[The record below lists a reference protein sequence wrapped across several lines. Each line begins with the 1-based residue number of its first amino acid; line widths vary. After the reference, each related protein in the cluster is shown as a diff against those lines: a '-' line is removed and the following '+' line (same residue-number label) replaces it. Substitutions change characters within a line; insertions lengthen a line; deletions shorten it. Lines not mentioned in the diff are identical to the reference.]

1 MIGKYMGRRECALVT
16 LGIFLIICQVFFD
29 LAIPEYMS
37 RITDAYL
44 LEDHDTVIQYGIEM
58 VICAFASLALSLST
72 GFIMA
77 NFAASLGRKI
87 REVQFDKVQ
96 GFAAQDLNRF
106 SIASLVTRSTNDVT
120 QIQNFVARGLQVC
133 IKSPILAVWAVSKIY
148 GSSMEWTM
156 VVVCALLALVLV
168 MAVSLWLA
176 IPKFM
181 NVQWLTDA
189 VNRATRENLDG
200 MRIIRAYD
208 AEGFQESKFGRSN
221 DNLLQNNLKA
231 VKYIAFTWPFAQ
243 AAMNFVTLGIY
254 WAGAAII
261 LNAPTTVEQKLLF
274 SDMIVFTSYATM
286 VLSSVMVFIGIF
298 RMLPR
303 ALVSMRRVRE
313 VVTTEPSVA
322 DGTETDGT
330 EKGTVEFRDVS
341 FAYPES
347 NRSALEG
354 ITFRV
359 EKGRTFAIIGTTGSG
374 KTTIVNLIERFYDV
388 TGGQVLVDGRDVR
401 EYELA
406 ALRRKLGYVP
416 QSAVIFSGSVE
427 MNVNYGH
434 GSEDRT
440 QEDIRRALRV
450 AQAETFVDALPE
462 GTGSHISQ
470 HGRNISGGQKQR
482 VSIARAVCRD
492 PEIYLLDDTFS
503 ALDYR
508 TDRELR
514 RALKEET
521 SGSTVIIVAQRIGT
535 IMDADEILVLD
546 NGREVGR
553 GRHRGLLRNCP
564 EYLDIARSQLTEEEL
579 L

>member
-1 MIGKYMGRRECALVT
+1 MGRREWALVILSVT
-16 LGIFLIICQVFFD
+16 LLICQVFMD
-29 LAIPEYMS
+29 LAIPDYMS
-37 RITDAYL
+37 KITDAYL

-58 VICAFASLALSLST
+58 VICAFLSLALSLAV
-72 GFIMA
+72 GFILA
-77 NFAASLGRKI
+77 NFAATLGMKI
-87 REVQFDKVQ
+87 RAAQFDRVQ
-96 GFAAQDLNRF
+96 GFSAEDLNRF
-106 SIASLVTRSTNDVT
+106 SIASLITRSTNDVT
-120 QIQNFVARGLQVC
+120 QIQNFVARGLQVV
-133 IKSPILAVWAVSKIY
+133 IKSPILAIWAVSKIY

-156 VVVCALLALVLV
+156 VVVGALLALVIV
-168 MAVSLWLA
+168 MTVSLHLA

-181 NVQWLTDA
+181 NIQWLTDA
-189 VNRATRENLDG
+189 VNRSTRENLDG
-200 MRIIRAYD
+200 MRVIRAYD
-208 AEGFQESKFGRSN
+208 AEEFQEAKFKVSN
-221 DNLLQNNLKA
+221 DNLLDNNIKA
-231 VKYIAFTWPFAQ
+231 VKYMAFTWPFAQ

-261 LNAPTTVEQKLLF
+261 FNAPTTVEQKLLF

-313 VVTTEPSVA
+313 VIRTEPTII
-322 DGTETDGT
+322 DGTETEGT
-330 EKGTVEFRDVS
+330 ERGTVEFRDVS
-341 FAYPES
+341 FAYPGS
-347 NRSALEG
+347 GRTALEG
-354 ITFRV
+354 ISFRV
-359 EKGRTFAIIGTTGSG
+359 EKGSTFAIIGTTGSG
-374 KTTIVNLIERFYDV
+374 KTTVVNLIERFYDA
-388 TGGQVLVDGRDVR
+388 TSGQVLVDGRDVR
-401 EYELA
+401 EYDMA

-416 QSAVIFSGSVE
+416 QSAIIFSGSVE

-434 GSEDRT
+434 GAESRT

-450 AQAETFVDALPE
+450 AQAETFVEALPE
-462 GTGSHISQ
+462 GTQSHISQ

-503 ALDYR
+503 ALDYK

-514 RALKEET
+514 RALREET
-521 SGSTVIIVAQRIGT
+521 AGSTVLIVAQRIGT

-553 GRHRGLLRNCP
+553 GKHRDLLRSCP
-564 EYLDIARSQLTEEEL
+564 EYYEIARSQLTEEEL

>member
-1 MIGKYMGRRECALVT
+1 MGSREWILVILAVILI
-16 LGIFLIICQVFFD
+16 LGQVFMD
-29 LAIPEYMS
+29 LAIPDYMS

-58 VICAFASLALSLST
+58 IVCAFLSLILSLAV
-72 GFIMA
+72 GFILA
-77 NFAASLGRKI
+77 NFAARLGMKI
-87 REVQFDKVQ
+87 RAAQFDRVQ
-96 GFAAQDLNRF
+96 EFSAQDLNRF
-106 SIASLVTRSTNDVT
+106 SIASLITRSTNDVT
-120 QIQNFVARGLQVC
+120 QIQNFVARGLQVV
-133 IKSPILAVWAVSKIY
+133 IKSPILAVWAVSKIH

-156 VVVCALLALVLV
+156 VVVGALLALVIV
-168 MAVSLWLA
+168 MAVSLHLA

-181 NVQWLTDA
+181 NIQWLTDA
-189 VNRATRENLDG
+189 VNRSTRENLEG

-208 AEGFQESKFGRSN
+208 AEEFQESKFKISN
-221 DNLLQNNLKA
+221 DNLLENNIKA
-231 VKYIAFTWPFAQ
+231 VKYMAFTWPFAQ

-261 LNAPTTVEQKLLF
+261 FNAPSTVEQKLLF

-313 VVTTEPSVA
+313 VVRTEPSVVG
-322 DGTETDGT
+322 GTETEGT
-330 EKGTVEFRDVS
+330 EKGTVEFRNVS
-341 FAYPES
+341 FTYPGAK
-347 NRSALEG
+347 RPVLED
-354 ITFRV
+354 ISFRA
-359 EKGRTFAIIGTTGSG
+359 EKGSTFAIIGSTGSG
-374 KTTIVNLIERFYDV
+374 KTTAVNLIERFYDV
-388 TGGQVLVDGRDVR
+388 SSGQVLVDGRDVR
-401 EYELA
+401 EYDLA

-416 QSAVIFSGSVE
+416 QSAIIFSGSVE
-427 MNVNYGH
+427 MNVNYGY
-434 GSEDRT
+434 GSESRT
-440 QEDIRRALRV
+440 QDDIRRALRV
-450 AQAETFVDALPE
+450 AQAESFVEALPE
-462 GTGSHISQ
+462 GSQSHISQ

-514 RALKEET
+514 NALKEET
-521 SGSTVIIVAQRIGT
+521 AGSTVIIVAQRIGT

-553 GRHRGLLRNCP
+553 GRHRDLLRTCP
-564 EYLDIARSQLTEEEL
+564 EYYDIARSQLTEEEL
-579 L
+579 Q

>member
-1 MIGKYMGRRECALVT
+1 MGRREWALVILSVT
-16 LGIFLIICQVFFD
+16 LLICQVFMD
-29 LAIPEYMS
+29 LAIPDYMS
-37 RITDAYL
+37 KITDAYL
-44 LEDHDTVIQYGIEM
+44 LEDHDTVIKYGIEM
-58 VICAFASLALSLST
+58 VICAFLSLALSLAV
-72 GFIMA
+72 GFILA
-77 NFAASLGRKI
+77 NFAATLGMKI
-87 REVQFDKVQ
+87 RAAQFDRVQ
-96 GFAAQDLNRF
+96 GFSAEDLNRF
-106 SIASLVTRSTNDVT
+106 SIASLITRSTNDVT
-120 QIQNFVARGLQVC
+120 QIQNFVARGLQVV
-133 IKSPILAVWAVSKIY
+133 IKSPILAIWAVSKIY

-156 VVVCALLALVLV
+156 VVVGALLALVIV
-168 MAVSLWLA
+168 MTVSLHLA

-181 NVQWLTDA
+181 NIQWLTDA
-189 VNRATRENLDG
+189 VNRSTRENLDG
-200 MRIIRAYD
+200 MRVIRAYD
-208 AEGFQESKFGRSN
+208 AEEFQEAKFKVSN
-221 DNLLQNNLKA
+221 DNLLDNNIKA
-231 VKYIAFTWPFAQ
+231 VKYMAFTWPFAQ

-261 LNAPTTVEQKLLF
+261 FNAPTTVEQKLLF

-313 VVTTEPSVA
+313 VIRTEPTII
-322 DGTETDGT
+322 DGTETEGT

-341 FAYPES
+341 FAYPGS
-347 NRSALEG
+347 GRTALEG
-354 ITFRV
+354 ISFRV
-359 EKGRTFAIIGTTGSG
+359 EKGSTFAIIGTTGSG
-374 KTTIVNLIERFYDV
+374 KTTVVNLIERFYDA
-388 TGGQVLVDGRDVR
+388 TSGQVLVDGRDVR
-401 EYELA
+401 EYDMA

-416 QSAVIFSGSVE
+416 QSAIIFSGSVE

-434 GSEDRT
+434 GAESRT

-450 AQAETFVDALPE
+450 AQAETFVEALPE
-462 GTGSHISQ
+462 GTQSHISQ

-503 ALDYR
+503 ALDYK

-514 RALKEET
+514 RALREET
-521 SGSTVIIVAQRIGT
+521 AGSTVLIVAQRIGT

-553 GRHRGLLRNCP
+553 GKHRDLLRNCP
-564 EYLDIARSQLTEEEL
+564 EYYEIARSQLTEEEL

>member
-1 MIGKYMGRRECALVT
+1 MGSREWALVILSVT
-16 LGIFLIICQVFFD
+16 LLICQVFMD
-29 LAIPEYMS
+29 LAIPDYMS
-37 RITDAYL
+37 KITDAYL

-58 VICAFASLALSLST
+58 VICAFLSLALSLAV
-72 GFIMA
+72 GFILA
-77 NFAASLGRKI
+77 NFAATLGMKI
-87 REVQFDKVQ
+87 RAAQFDRVQ
-96 GFAAQDLNRF
+96 GFSAEDLNRF
-106 SIASLVTRSTNDVT
+106 SIASLITRSTNDVT
-120 QIQNFVARGLQVC
+120 QIQNFVARGLQVV
-133 IKSPILAVWAVSKIY
+133 IKSPILAIWAVSKIY

-156 VVVCALLALVLV
+156 VVVGALLALVIV
-168 MAVSLWLA
+168 MTVSLHLA

-181 NVQWLTDA
+181 SIQWLTDA
-189 VNRATRENLDG
+189 VNRSTRENLDG
-200 MRIIRAYD
+200 MRVIRAYD
-208 AEGFQESKFGRSN
+208 AEEFQEAKFKVSN
-221 DNLLQNNLKA
+221 DNLLDNNIKA
-231 VKYIAFTWPFAQ
+231 VKYMAFTWPFAQ

-261 LNAPTTVEQKLLF
+261 FNAPTTVEQKLLF

-313 VVTTEPSVA
+313 VIRTEPTII
-322 DGTETDGT
+322 DGTETEGT
-330 EKGTVEFRDVS
+330 ERGTVEFRDVS
-341 FAYPES
+341 FAYPGS
-347 NRSALEG
+347 GRTALEG
-354 ITFRV
+354 ISFRV
-359 EKGRTFAIIGTTGSG
+359 EKGSTFAIIGTTGSG
-374 KTTIVNLIERFYDV
+374 KTTVVNLIERFYD
-388 TGGQVLVDGRDVR
+388 TTSGQVLVDGRDVR
-401 EYELA
+401 EYDMA

-416 QSAVIFSGSVE
+416 QSAIIFSGSVE

-434 GSEDRT
+434 GAESRT

-450 AQAETFVDALPE
+450 AQAETFVEALPE
-462 GTGSHISQ
+462 GTQSHISQ

-503 ALDYR
+503 ALDYK

-514 RALKEET
+514 RALREET
-521 SGSTVIIVAQRIGT
+521 AGSTVLIVAQRIGT

-553 GRHRGLLRNCP
+553 GKHRDLLRSCP
-564 EYLDIARSQLTEEEL
+564 EYYEIARSQLTEEEL

>member
-1 MIGKYMGRRECALVT
+1 MGRREWALVILSVT
-16 LGIFLIICQVFFD
+16 LLICQVFMD
-29 LAIPEYMS
+29 LAIPDYMS
-37 RITDAYL
+37 KITDAYL

-58 VICAFASLALSLST
+58 VICAFLSLALSLAV
-72 GFIMA
+72 GFIIA
-77 NFAASLGRKI
+77 NFAATLGMKI
-87 REVQFDKVQ
+87 RAAQFDRVQ
-96 GFAAQDLNRF
+96 GFSAEDLNRF
-106 SIASLVTRSTNDVT
+106 SIASLITRSTNDVT
-120 QIQNFVARGLQVC
+120 QIQNFVARGLQVV
-133 IKSPILAVWAVSKIY
+133 IKSPILAIWAVSKIY

-156 VVVCALLALVLV
+156 VVVGALLALVIV
-168 MAVSLWLA
+168 MTVSLHLA

-181 NVQWLTDA
+181 NIQWLTDA
-189 VNRATRENLDG
+189 VNRSTRENLDG
-200 MRIIRAYD
+200 MRVIRAYD
-208 AEGFQESKFGRSN
+208 AEEFQEAKFKVSN
-221 DNLLQNNLKA
+221 DNLLDNNIKA
-231 VKYIAFTWPFAQ
+231 VKYMAFTWPFAQ

-261 LNAPTTVEQKLLF
+261 FNVPTTVEQKLLF

-313 VVTTEPSVA
+313 VIRTEPTII
-322 DGTETDGT
+322 DGTETEGT
-330 EKGTVEFRDVS
+330 ERGTVEFRDVS
-341 FAYPES
+341 FAYPGS
-347 NRSALEG
+347 GRTALEG
-354 ITFRV
+354 ISFRV
-359 EKGRTFAIIGTTGSG
+359 EKGSTFAIIGTTGSG
-374 KTTIVNLIERFYDV
+374 KTTVVNLIERFYDA
-388 TGGQVLVDGRDVR
+388 TSGQVLVDGRDVR
-401 EYELA
+401 EYDMA

-416 QSAVIFSGSVE
+416 QSAIIFSGSVE

-434 GSEDRT
+434 GAESRT

-450 AQAETFVDALPE
+450 AQAETFVEALPE
-462 GTGSHISQ
+462 GTQSHISQ

-503 ALDYR
+503 ALDYK

-514 RALKEET
+514 RALREET
-521 SGSTVIIVAQRIGT
+521 AGSTVLIVAQRIGT

-553 GRHRGLLRNCP
+553 GKHRDLLRNCP
-564 EYLDIARSQLTEEEL
+564 EYYEIARSQLTEEEL

>member
-1 MIGKYMGRRECALVT
+1 MGSREWVLVILAVILI
-16 LGIFLIICQVFFD
+16 LGQVFMD
-29 LAIPEYMS
+29 LAIPDYMS

-58 VICAFASLALSLST
+58 IVCAFLSLILSLAV
-72 GFIMA
+72 GFILA
-77 NFAASLGRKI
+77 NFAARLGMKI
-87 REVQFDKVQ
+87 RAVQFDRVQ
-96 GFAAQDLNRF
+96 EFSAQDLNRF
-106 SIASLVTRSTNDVT
+106 SIASLITRSTNDVT
-120 QIQNFVARGLQVC
+120 QIQNFVARGLQVV
-133 IKSPILAVWAVSKIY
+133 IKSPILAVWAVSKIH

-156 VVVCALLALVLV
+156 VVVGALLALVIV
-168 MAVSLWLA
+168 MFVSLHLA

-181 NVQWLTDA
+181 NIQWLTDA
-189 VNRATRENLDG
+189 VNRSTRENLEG

-208 AEGFQESKFGRSN
+208 AEEFQESKFKTSN
-221 DNLLQNNLKA
+221 DNLLENNIKA
-231 VKYIAFTWPFAQ
+231 VKYMAFTWPFAQ

-261 LNAPTTVEQKLLF
+261 FNAPTAVEQKLLF

-313 VVTTEPSVA
+313 VVRTEPSVIG
-322 DGTETDGT
+322 GTETEGT
-330 EKGTVEFRDVS
+330 EKGTVEFRNVS
-341 FAYPES
+341 FTYPGAK
-347 NRSALEG
+347 RPVLED
-354 ITFRV
+354 ISFRA
-359 EKGRTFAIIGTTGSG
+359 EKGSTFAIIGSTGSG
-374 KTTIVNLIERFYDV
+374 KTTAVNLIERFYDV
-388 TGGQVLVDGRDVR
+388 SSGQVLVDGRDVR
-401 EYELA
+401 EYDLA

-416 QSAVIFSGSVE
+416 QSAIIFSGSVE
-427 MNVNYGH
+427 MNVNYGY
-434 GSEDRT
+434 GSESRT
-440 QEDIRRALRV
+440 QDDIRRALRV
-450 AQAETFVDALPE
+450 AQAESFVEALPE
-462 GTGSHISQ
+462 GSRSHISQ

-514 RALKEET
+514 NALKEET
-521 SGSTVIIVAQRIGT
+521 AGSTVIIVAQRIGT

-553 GRHRGLLRNCP
+553 GRHRDLLRTCP
-564 EYLDIARSQLTEEEL
+564 EYYDIARSQLTEEEL

>member
-1 MIGKYMGRRECALVT
+1 MGRREWALVILSVT
-16 LGIFLIICQVFFD
+16 LLICQVFMD
-29 LAIPEYMS
+29 LAIPDYMS
-37 RITDAYL
+37 KITDAYL

-58 VICAFASLALSLST
+58 VICAFLSLALSLAV
-72 GFIMA
+72 GFILA
-77 NFAASLGRKI
+77 NFAATLGMKI
-87 REVQFDKVQ
+87 RAAQFDRVQ
-96 GFAAQDLNRF
+96 GFSAEDLNRF
-106 SIASLVTRSTNDVT
+106 SIASLITRSTNDVT
-120 QIQNFVARGLQVC
+120 QIQNFVARGLQVV
-133 IKSPILAVWAVSKIY
+133 IKSPILAIWAVSKIY

-156 VVVCALLALVLV
+156 VVVGALLALVIV
-168 MAVSLWLA
+168 MTVSLHLA

-181 NVQWLTDA
+181 NIQWLTDA
-189 VNRATRENLDG
+189 VNRSTRENLDG
-200 MRIIRAYD
+200 MRVIRAYD
-208 AEGFQESKFGRSN
+208 AEEFQEAKFKVSN
-221 DNLLQNNLKA
+221 DNLLDNNIKA
-231 VKYIAFTWPFAQ
+231 VKYMAFTWPFAQ

-261 LNAPTTVEQKLLF
+261 FNAPTTVEQKLLF

-313 VVTTEPSVA
+313 VIRTEPTII
-322 DGTETDGT
+322 DGTETEGT
-330 EKGTVEFRDVS
+330 ERGTVEFRDVS
-341 FAYPES
+341 FAYPGS
-347 NRSALEG
+347 GRTALEG
-354 ITFRV
+354 ISFRV
-359 EKGRTFAIIGTTGSG
+359 EKGSTFAIIGTTGSG
-374 KTTIVNLIERFYDV
+374 KTTVVNLIERFYD
-388 TGGQVLVDGRDVR
+388 TTSGQVLVDGRDVR
-401 EYELA
+401 EYDMA

-416 QSAVIFSGSVE
+416 QSAIIFSGSVE

-434 GSEDRT
+434 GAESRT

-450 AQAETFVDALPE
+450 AQAETFVEALPE
-462 GTGSHISQ
+462 GTQSHISQ

-503 ALDYR
+503 ALDYK

-514 RALKEET
+514 RALREET
-521 SGSTVIIVAQRIGT
+521 AGSTVLIVAQRIGT

-553 GRHRGLLRNCP
+553 GKHRDLLRSCP
-564 EYLDIARSQLTEEEL
+564 EYYEIARSQLTEEEL

>member
-1 MIGKYMGRRECALVT
+1 MGSREWVLVILAVILI
-16 LGIFLIICQVFFD
+16 LGQVFMD
-29 LAIPEYMS
+29 LAIPDYMS

-58 VICAFASLALSLST
+58 IVCAFLSLILSLAV
-72 GFIMA
+72 GFILA
-77 NFAASLGRKI
+77 NFAARLGMKI
-87 REVQFDKVQ
+87 RAVQFDRVQ
-96 GFAAQDLNRF
+96 EFSAQDLNRF
-106 SIASLVTRSTNDVT
+106 SIASLITRSTNDVT
-120 QIQNFVARGLQVC
+120 QIQNFVARGLQVV
-133 IKSPILAVWAVSKIY
+133 IKSPILAVWAVSKIH

-156 VVVCALLALVLV
+156 VVVGALLALVIV
-168 MAVSLWLA
+168 MAVSLHLA

-181 NVQWLTDA
+181 NIQWLTDA
-189 VNRATRENLDG
+189 VNRSTRENLDG

-208 AEGFQESKFGRSN
+208 AEEFQESKFKTSN
-221 DNLLQNNLKA
+221 DNLLENNIKA
-231 VKYIAFTWPFAQ
+231 VKYMAFTWPFAQ

-261 LNAPTTVEQKLLF
+261 FNAPTAVEQKLLF
-274 SDMIVFTSYATM
+274 SDMIVFTSYSTM

-313 VVTTEPSVA
+313 VVRTEPSVIG
-322 DGTETDGT
+322 GTETEGT
-330 EKGTVEFRDVS
+330 EKGTVEFRNVS
-341 FAYPES
+341 FTYPGAK
-347 NRSALEG
+347 RPVLED
-354 ITFRV
+354 ISFRA
-359 EKGRTFAIIGTTGSG
+359 EKGSTFAIIGSTGSG
-374 KTTIVNLIERFYDV
+374 KTTAVNLIERFYDV
-388 TGGQVLVDGRDVR
+388 SSGQVLVDGRDVR
-401 EYELA
+401 EYDLA

-416 QSAVIFSGSVE
+416 QSAIIFSGSVE
-427 MNVNYGH
+427 MNVNYGY
-434 GSEDRT
+434 GSESRT
-440 QEDIRRALRV
+440 QDDIRRALRV
-450 AQAETFVDALPE
+450 AQAESFVEALPE
-462 GTGSHISQ
+462 GSQSHISQ

-514 RALKEET
+514 NALKEET
-521 SGSTVIIVAQRIGT
+521 AGSTVIIVAQRIGT

-553 GRHRGLLRNCP
+553 GRHRDLLRTCP
-564 EYLDIARSQLTEEEL
+564 EYYDIARSQLTEEEL

>member
-1 MIGKYMGRRECALVT
+1 MGSREWTLVILAVILI
-16 LGIFLIICQVFFD
+16 LGQVFMD
-29 LAIPEYMS
+29 LAIPDYMS

-58 VICAFASLALSLST
+58 IVCAFLSLILSLAV
-72 GFIMA
+72 GFILA
-77 NFAASLGRKI
+77 NFAARLGMKI
-87 REVQFDKVQ
+87 RAAQFDRVQ
-96 GFAAQDLNRF
+96 EFSAQDLNRF
-106 SIASLVTRSTNDVT
+106 SIASLITRSTNDVT
-120 QIQNFVARGLQVC
+120 QIQNFVARGLQVV
-133 IKSPILAVWAVSKIY
+133 IKSPILAVWAVSKIH

-156 VVVCALLALVLV
+156 VVVGALLALVIV
-168 MAVSLWLA
+168 MVVSLRLA

-181 NVQWLTDA
+181 NIQWLTDA
-189 VNRATRENLDG
+189 VNRSTRENLEG

-208 AEGFQESKFGRSN
+208 AEEFQESKFKTSN
-221 DNLLQNNLKA
+221 DNLLENNIKA
-231 VKYIAFTWPFAQ
+231 VKYMAFTWPFAQ

-261 LNAPTTVEQKLLF
+261 FNAPTTVEQKLLF

-313 VVTTEPSVA
+313 VVRTEPSVIG
-322 DGTETDGT
+322 GTETEGT
-330 EKGTVEFRDVS
+330 EKGTVEFRNVS
-341 FAYPES
+341 FTYPGAK
-347 NRSALEG
+347 RPVLED
-354 ITFRV
+354 ISFRA
-359 EKGRTFAIIGTTGSG
+359 EKGSTFAIIGSTGSG
-374 KTTIVNLIERFYDV
+374 KTTAVNLIERFYDV
-388 TGGQVLVDGRDVR
+388 SSGQVLVDGRDVR
-401 EYELA
+401 EYDLA

-416 QSAVIFSGSVE
+416 QSAIIFSGSVE
-427 MNVNYGH
+427 MNVNYGY
-434 GSEDRT
+434 GSESRT
-440 QEDIRRALRV
+440 QDDIRRALRV
-450 AQAETFVDALPE
+450 AQAESFVEALPE
-462 GTGSHISQ
+462 GSQSHISQ

-514 RALKEET
+514 NALKEET
-521 SGSTVIIVAQRIGT
+521 AGSTVIIVAQRIGT

-553 GRHRGLLRNCP
+553 GRHRDLLRTCP
-564 EYLDIARSQLTEEEL
+564 EYYDIARSQLTEEEL

>member
-1 MIGKYMGRRECALVT
+1 MGSREWTLVILAVILI
-16 LGIFLIICQVFFD
+16 LGQVFMD
-29 LAIPEYMS
+29 LAIPDYMS

-58 VICAFASLALSLST
+58 IVCAFLSLILSLAV
-72 GFIMA
+72 GFILA
-77 NFAASLGRKI
+77 NFAARLGMKI
-87 REVQFDKVQ
+87 RAAQFDRVQ
-96 GFAAQDLNRF
+96 EFSAQDLNRF
-106 SIASLVTRSTNDVT
+106 SIASLITRSTNDVT
-120 QIQNFVARGLQVC
+120 QIQNFVARGLQVV
-133 IKSPILAVWAVSKIY
+133 IKSPILAVWAVSKIH

-156 VVVCALLALVLV
+156 VVVGALLALVIV
-168 MAVSLWLA
+168 MAVSLHLA

-181 NVQWLTDA
+181 NIQWLTDA
-189 VNRATRENLDG
+189 VNRSTRENLEG

-208 AEGFQESKFGRSN
+208 AEEFQESKFKTSN
-221 DNLLQNNLKA
+221 DNLLENNIKA
-231 VKYIAFTWPFAQ
+231 VKYMAFTWPFAQ

-261 LNAPTTVEQKLLF
+261 FNAPTTVEQKLLF

-313 VVTTEPSVA
+313 VVRTEPSVIG
-322 DGTETDGT
+322 GTETEGT
-330 EKGTVEFRDVS
+330 EKGTVEFRNVS
-341 FAYPES
+341 FTYPGAK
-347 NRSALEG
+347 RPVLED
-354 ITFRV
+354 ISFRA
-359 EKGRTFAIIGTTGSG
+359 EKGSTFAIIGSTGSG
-374 KTTIVNLIERFYDV
+374 KTTAVNLIERFYDV
-388 TGGQVLVDGRDVR
+388 SSGQVLVDGRDVR
-401 EYELA
+401 EYDLA

-416 QSAVIFSGSVE
+416 QSAIIFSGSVE
-427 MNVNYGH
+427 MNVNYGY
-434 GSEDRT
+434 GSESRT
-440 QEDIRRALRV
+440 QDDIRRALRV
-450 AQAETFVDALPE
+450 AQAESFVEALPE
-462 GTGSHISQ
+462 GSQSHISQ

-514 RALKEET
+514 NALKEET
-521 SGSTVIIVAQRIGT
+521 AGSTVIIVAQRIGT

-553 GRHRGLLRNCP
+553 GRHRDLLRTCP
-564 EYLDIARSQLTEEEL
+564 EYYDIARSQLTEEEL

>member
-1 MIGKYMGRRECALVT
+1 MGRREWALVILSVT
-16 LGIFLIICQVFFD
+16 LLICQVFMD
-29 LAIPEYMS
+29 LAIPDYMS
-37 RITDAYL
+37 KITDAYL

-58 VICAFASLALSLST
+58 VICAFLSLALSLAV
-72 GFIMA
+72 GFILA
-77 NFAASLGRKI
+77 NFAATLGMKI
-87 REVQFDKVQ
+87 RAAQFDRVQ
-96 GFAAQDLNRF
+96 GFSAEDLNRF
-106 SIASLVTRSTNDVT
+106 SIASLITRSTNDVT
-120 QIQNFVARGLQVC
+120 QIQNFVARGLQVV
-133 IKSPILAVWAVSKIY
+133 IKSPILAIWAVSKIY

-156 VVVCALLALVLV
+156 VVVGALLALVIV
-168 MAVSLWLA
+168 MTVSLHLA

-181 NVQWLTDA
+181 NIQWLTDA
-189 VNRATRENLDG
+189 VNRSTRENLDG
-200 MRIIRAYD
+200 MRVIRAYD
-208 AEGFQESKFGRSN
+208 AEEFEESKFKVSN
-221 DNLLQNNLKA
+221 DNLLDNNIKA
-231 VKYIAFTWPFAQ
+231 VKYMAFTWPFAQ

-261 LNAPTTVEQKLLF
+261 FNAPTTVEQKLLF

-313 VVTTEPSVA
+313 VIRTEPTII
-322 DGTETDGT
+322 DGTETEGT
-330 EKGTVEFRDVS
+330 ERGTVEFRDVS
-341 FAYPES
+341 FAYPGS
-347 NRSALEG
+347 GRTALEG
-354 ITFRV
+354 ISFRV
-359 EKGRTFAIIGTTGSG
+359 EKGSTFAIIGTTGSG
-374 KTTIVNLIERFYDV
+374 KTTVVNLIERFYDA
-388 TGGQVLVDGRDVR
+388 TSGQVLVDGRDVR
-401 EYELA
+401 EYDMA

-416 QSAVIFSGSVE
+416 QSAIIFSGSVE

-434 GSEDRT
+434 GAESRT

-450 AQAETFVDALPE
+450 AQAETFVEALPE
-462 GTGSHISQ
+462 GTQSHISQ

-503 ALDYR
+503 ALDYK

-514 RALKEET
+514 RALREET
-521 SGSTVIIVAQRIGT
+521 AGSTVLIVAQRIGT

-553 GRHRGLLRNCP
+553 GKHRDLLRSCP
-564 EYLDIARSQLTEEEL
+564 EYYEIARSQLTEEEL

>member
-1 MIGKYMGRRECALVT
+1 MGRREWALVA
-16 LGIFLIICQVFFD
+16 LAVFLLILQVFLD
-29 LAIPEYMS
+29 LAIPDYMS

-58 VICAFASLALSLST
+58 VICAFLSLALSLAV
-72 GFIMA
+72 GFILA
-77 NFAASLGRKI
+77 NFAARLGRKI

-96 GFAAQDLNRF
+96 GFSAEDLNRF

-133 IKSPILAVWAVSKIY
+133 IKSPILAVWAVTKIY

-156 VVVCALLALVLV
+156 VVVCTLLALVLV
-168 MAVSLWLA
+168 MSVSLRLA

-189 VNRATRENLDG
+189 VNRSTRENLDG
-200 MRIIRAYD
+200 MRVIRAYD
-208 AEGFQESKFGRSN
+208 AEGFQETKFGVSN
-221 DNLLQNNLKA
+221 DNLLENNLKA

-261 LNAPTTVEQKLLF
+261 LNAPTTVGQKLLF

-303 ALVSMRRVRE
+303 ALVSMRRIRE
-313 VVTTEPSVA
+313 VVRTEPSVP
-322 DGTETDGT
+322 DGTETEGT

-341 FAYPES
+341 FSYPNS
-347 NRSALEG
+347 DRTALEG
-354 ITFRV
+354 ISFRV
-359 EKGRTFAIIGTTGSG
+359 EKGSTFAIIGTTGSG

-388 TGGQVLVDGRDVR
+388 TGGQVMVDGRDVR
-401 EYELA
+401 EYDMA

-416 QSAVIFSGSVE
+416 QSAIIFSGSVE
-427 MNVNYGH
+427 MNVNYGY
-434 GSEDRT
+434 GSDTRT
-440 QEDIRRALRV
+440 EEDIRRALRV
-450 AQAETFVDALPE
+450 AQAETFVEALPE
-462 GTGSHISQ
+462 GTQSHISQ

-514 RALKEET
+514 NALKRET
-521 SGSTVIIVAQRIGT
+521 AGSTVIIVAQRIGT

-553 GRHRGLLRNCP
+553 GKHRDLLRTCP

-579 L
+579 Q

>member
-106 SIASLVTRSTNDVT
+106 SIASLVTRSTNDFT
-120 QIQNFVARGLQVC
+120 QIQNFVARGLQVR

-354 ITFRV
+354 ISFRV

-553 GRHRGLLRNCP
+553 GRHRDLLRNCP